1 MEFTVFRDQE
11 NANNVLR
18 NKENNVPSRDQQLSK
33 RRSVLGVLNAKQPF
47 TKKPQPKSKPQ
58 GSSKF
63 GFTTKSSVPFTIH
76 EDPQVFKKAAA
87 CENLSKNNV
96 ENQKPPLLKNEA
108 NIIEAKATV
117 PKIELKERRK
127 PLSDVSQ
134 IVPPSVKN
142 VVQTDE
148 KDIKDID
155 ESADSS
161 NVYSPM
167 SVDHD
172 KSVQSTSHSL
182 TAHRLSCDVD
192 TYTCELYSYLRDV
205 EKLHR
210 PKPGYMRRQPDVT
223 YSMRAILV
231 DWLVEVAQE
240 YKLQNETLYL
250 AVSFIDRFL
259 SLMSVVRAKLQLL
272 GTAAMF
278 VASKYEEIYPPDV
291 SEFVYITDD
300 TYTKKQVLKME
311 QLILKVL
318 GFDVSNPTTVIFL
331 THICVHCNVPLKVMY
346 LAMYLGEMS
355 LLEADPYLSYTP
367 SLIGCGAVALARL
380 ILNYEVIWPEN
391 MFELTKYSLNDLIPV
406 LKHLNQTYKTA
417 PHSQQSAI
425 RTKYKSARYHSVSE
439 IEYIDL
445 ILPEETAQK
454 EMSERLKLVDVQ
466 DKS

>member
-1 MEFTVFRDQE
+1 MDFSVFRDQE
-11 NANNVLR
+11 NGGVR
-18 NKENNVPSRDQQLSK
+18 NKEPNAPRDQPAK
-33 RRSVLGVLNAKQPF
+33 RRSVLGVLNSKQPF
-47 TKKPQPKSKPQ
+47 NKQVPSKPKHN
-58 GSSKF
+58 GTSKLHVP
-63 GFTTKSSVPFTIH
+63 TIKSSVPFTIH
-76 EDPQVFKKAAA
+76 EDDSSAHFTIDKQLSDKDTGKQVQLLPNKK
-87 CENLSKNNV
+87 ENEVKGSKV
-96 ENQKPPLLKNEA
+96 FTK
-108 NIIEAKATV
+108 V
-117 PKIELKERRK
+117 GLKERK
-127 PLSDVSQ
+127 PLSDVGQ
-134 IVPPSVKN
+134 VIQPSVK
-142 VVQTDE
+142 VDE
-148 KDIKDID
+148 KEKIKDVD
-155 ESADSS
+155 ESADTSL
-161 NVYSPM
+161 VYSPM
-167 SVDHD
+167 SVDYD
-172 KSVQSTSHSL
+172 KSMQSFSSSSL

-192 TYTCELYSYLRDV
+192 TYTCELYTYLRDV

-250 AVSFIDRFL
+250 AISFIDRFL

-318 GFDVSNPTTVIFL
+318 GFDVSNPTTIIFL
-331 THICVHCNVPLKVMY
+331 THICVHSNVPLRVMY

-367 SLIGCGAVALARL
+367 SMIGCGAVALARL
-380 ILNYEVIWPEN
+380 ILDYEDIWPQN
-391 MFELTKYSLNDLIPV
+391 MSELSEYSLNDLIPV
-406 LKHLNQTYKTA
+406 LKHLNQTYKGA
-417 PHSQQSAI
+417 PHSQQTAI
-425 RTKYKSARYHSVSE
+425 RLKYKSARYHCVSE
-439 IEYIDL
+439 IEYKDL
-445 ILPEETAQK
+445 VLPEESAQK
-454 EMSERLKLVDVQ
+454 EMAERLKLVDVK